1 MTPPDDVLAT
11 RIQGVLDVPLH
22 RWLGIRLADPADP
35 RAGIVLPVEAPALN
49 NAGVLHGGIVS
60 ALLDVAAYVCL
71 LPDLAPE
78 ENAVTHDATSS
89 LMRSVREGAAVHLRA
104 SVAHRGRTVA
114 FLRSEA
120 QAGGRLVAVGQVT
133 KTILRPC

>member
-1 MTPPDDVLAT
+1 MTPPDDVLAA
-11 RIQGVLDVPLH
+11 RLQGVLDVPLH
-22 RWLGIRLADPADP
+22 RWLGVRLADPDDP
-35 RAGIVLPVEAPALN
+35 RAGIVLPVGPAALN
-49 NAGVLHGGIVS
+49 NAGMLHGGIVS

-89 LMRSVREGAAVHLRA
+89 LMRAVREGATVQLRGT
-104 SVAHRGRTVA
+104 VVHRGRSVA

-120 QAGGRLVAVGQVT
+120 GVDGRPVAVGQVT
-133 KTILRPC
+133 KTILRGR